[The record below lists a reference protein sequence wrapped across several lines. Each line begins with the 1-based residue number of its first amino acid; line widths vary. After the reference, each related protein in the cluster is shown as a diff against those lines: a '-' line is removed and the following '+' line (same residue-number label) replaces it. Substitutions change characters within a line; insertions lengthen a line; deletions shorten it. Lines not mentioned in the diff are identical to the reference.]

1 MAKNKATLN
10 IDPELH
16 RELKI
21 EAARQGKKINEFSER
36 LLREGL
42 SKFVKRLRGETGAK
56 SFQS

>member
-1 MAKNKATLN
+1 MAKDKATLN

-21 EAARQGKKINEFSER
+21 EAARQGVKLSDLVDR

-42 SKFVKRLRGETGAK
+42 KKIARG
-56 SFQS
+56 

>member
-1 MAKNKATLN
+1 MAKDKATLN

-21 EAARQGKKINEFSER
+21 EAAKRGMKISELVEQ

-42 SKFVKRLRGETGAK
+42 RKAR
-56 SFQS
+56 

>member
-21 EAARQGKKINEFSER
+21 EAAKLGLKISELAEDIIR
-36 LLREGL
+36 KGL
-42 SKFVKRLRGETGAK
+42 EKSK
-56 SFQS
+56 SD